1 MAEETGKR
9 KVDHIRICLDDKAQ
23 ARKVTAGFEDI
34 QLVHRALPETDKT
47 KINLA
52 TTFLGK
58 KFSAP
63 IIVGAMTGG
72 TETQIEY
79 NGKTTNVTE
88 INGNIA
94 QAVEKLGLGMGLGSQ
109 RAAIQNKTVEKTFRV
124 AREKAPH
131 AFLIANVGGVQLVH
145 GYGVK
150 EVKQIVEMI
159 DADAVAIHLN
169 ALQEAVQPEGQ
180 TNFKGVLTK
189 IAEVAGAI
197 DQPVI
202 VKETGAGISAED
214 AKALEKAGVKAI
226 DIGGVG
232 GTSFAA
238 VEYHRTSKKAGETQ
252 QYIGE
257 ALWDWGIPTAVSL
270 VETAQTVKLPIIAS
284 GGIRSGTDIAKGLA
298 LNADMA
304 SIVQPILQTA
314 VKGTTETEK
323 KLQCLIEELRNV
335 MFLTS
340 VEKISDL
347 ANTPV
352 VITGKT
358 AEWLTARGFNLQKYA
373 KRGAP

>member
-9 KVDHIRICLDDKAQ
+9 KGEHIRICLDEKAQ
-23 ARKVTAGFEDI
+23 AKKATAGFEDI
-34 QLVHRALPETDKT
+34 QLVHRALPETDKA
-47 KINLA
+47 KVNLQ

-58 KFSAP
+58 KFNAP

-72 TETQIEY
+72 TEQAIT
-79 NGKTTNVTE
+79 
-88 INGNIA
+88 INSNIA
-94 QAVEKLGLGMGLGSQ
+94 EAVEKLGLGMGVGSQ
-109 RAAIQNKTVEKTFRV
+109 RAAIENSALEKTYRV

-131 AFLIANVGGVQLVH
+131 GFLIANVGGVQLVH

-150 EVKQIVEMI
+150 EVKRIVEMI

-180 TNFKGVLTK
+180 TNFKGVQAK
-189 IAEVAGAI
+189 IAEIARAI

-226 DIGGVG
+226 DVGGVG

-238 VEYHRTSKKAGETQ
+238 VEFHRAPKKGGEIQ
-252 QYIGE
+252 HFLGE

-270 VETAQTVKLPIIAS
+270 IEANQTVKLPLIAS
-284 GGIRSGTDIAKGLA
+284 GGVRSGTDIAKALA
-298 LNADMA
+298 LNACLA

-314 VKGTTETEK
+314 VKGSKETEQ

-335 MFLTS
+335 MFLVG

-347 ANTPV
+347 ASTPV

-373 KRGAP
+373 KRGIH